1 MRPVPVPILVNLVAV
16 FFVRNLLQILDQRR
30 KRLIEL
36 RQSEPALKV
45 GSYRPVP
52 AEGDLL
58 VYIREHAGERF
69 LAALNLGHKAQTVVT
84 DPACHGHIA
93 ISTHLD
99 REGEKVAGTIELR
112 ADEGVLVRLDA

>member
-1 MRPVPVPILVNLVAV
+1 M
-16 FFVRNLLQILDQRR
+16 
-30 KRLIEL
+30 
-36 RQSEPALKV
+36 V

-58 VYIREHAGERF
+58 VYIREHEGERF
-69 LAALNLGHKAQTVVT
+69 LAALNFGHEAQTFAL
-84 DPACHGHIA
+84 DPACHGQIA

-99 REGEKVAGTIELR
+99 REGEKVAGAIELR